1 MDTTSLDT
9 ISLDGIEVWA
19 NHGVMEHEAD
29 LGQRYVVDV
38 TIHVD
43 LAAAA
48 ASDDLADTVD
58 YGALSALVV
67 HTFGA
72 PRTRLVESVTS
83 RVATS
88 VLAHDERITAVD
100 VTVHKPA
107 APLTVPVRDVR
118 ITMHRTRDD
127 LGDDDPGS
135 TP

>member
-1 MDTTSLDT
+1 MDT

-19 NHGVMEHEAD
+19 NHGVMAHEAD

-43 LAAAA
+43 LRAAAV
-48 ASDDLADTVD
+48 SDDLADTVD
-58 YGALSALVV
+58 YGALSSLVV

-72 PRTRLVESVTS
+72 PRARLVETVTG
-83 RVATS
+83 RLATA
-88 VLAHDERITAVD
+88 VLEHDERIAAVD
-100 VTVHKPA
+100 VTVHKPS

-127 LGDDDPGS
+127 LIDVGPAGS
-135 TP
+135 MP

>member
-1 MDTTSLDT
+1 MDT

-43 LAAAA
+43 LRAAAV
-48 ASDDLADTVD
+48 SDDLADTID
-58 YGALSALVV
+58 YGALSSLVV

-72 PRTRLVESVTS
+72 PRTRLVEAVTG
-83 RVATS
+83 RLAAA
-88 VLAHDERITAVD
+88 VLGHDERIAAVD
-100 VTVHKPA
+100 VTVHKPS

-118 ITMHRTRDD
+118 ITMHRTRAD
-127 LGDDDPGS
+127 LDGGNLESLP
-135 TP
+135 